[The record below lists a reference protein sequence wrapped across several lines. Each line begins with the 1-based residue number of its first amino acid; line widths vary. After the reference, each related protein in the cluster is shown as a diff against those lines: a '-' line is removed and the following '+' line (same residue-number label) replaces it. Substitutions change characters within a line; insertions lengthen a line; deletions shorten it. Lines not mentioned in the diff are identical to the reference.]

1 MADIDKLAN
10 STASVV
16 STRLTVLALPI
27 LLAVLGW
34 FASTKLD
41 DIKEAQKETKDAQG
55 KFWQTLGAMNNNIAD
70 IKTSQATTSAN
81 FESHR
86 REDDSFE
93 LTVKAAIQDHEN
105 RIRLIAQP
113 PTRP

>member
-1 MADIDKLAN
+1 MADLDKLAN

-16 STRLTVLALPI
+16 TSRLTIMILPI
-27 LLAVLGW
+27 LMALIGW
-34 FASTKLD
+34 FASNKLD
-41 DIKEAQKETKDAQG
+41 EIKETQG
-55 KFWQTLGAMNNNIAD
+55 KFWQIVASMNSTLAD
-70 IKTSQATTSAN
+70 IKTSSATTVAN

-105 RIRLIAQP
+105 RIRLLAQP
-113 PTRP
+113 PVRPQ